1 MATPETQDRAPRL
14 WRWGLAI
21 AVVVVLLGAWWLALD
36 SFATRIGIDAEST
49 MRELPRNEDTRRP
62 LD

>member
-1 MATPETQDRAPRL
+1 MALPETQGRAPRL
-14 WRWGLAI
+14 WRWALTI
-21 AVVVVLLGAWWLALD
+21 AVVAALLGAWWLALD
-36 SFATRIGIDAEST
+36 SFATRIGLDAEST